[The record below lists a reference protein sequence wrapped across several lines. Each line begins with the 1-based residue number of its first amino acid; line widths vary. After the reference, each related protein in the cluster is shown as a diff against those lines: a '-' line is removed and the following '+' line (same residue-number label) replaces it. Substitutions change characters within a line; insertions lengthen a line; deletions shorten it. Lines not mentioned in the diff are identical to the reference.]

1 MLGRPGGYML
11 VTIIII
17 TGALGVNAVLGREGD
32 NLIFTPRLFALAG
45 RLGPLL
51 FRGEGLRDPLRVGGG
66 LGGLGVLCTL
76 AFVAAA
82 PSSSASP

>member
-1 MLGRPGGYML
+1 ML
-11 VTIIII
+11 VTIIIII
-17 TGALGVNAVLGREGD
+17 TGALGVNAVLGREGE

-51 FRGEGLRDPLRVGGG
+51 FRGEGLRNLLRAGGG

-76 AFVAAA
+76 AFAAA
-82 PSSSASP
+82 ARSSSASP

>member
-1 MLGRPGGYML
+1 ML
-11 VTIIII
+11 VTIIIII
-17 TGALGVNAVLGREGD
+17 TGALGVNAVLGREGE

-45 RLGPLL
+45 RHGPLL

-76 AFVAAA
+76 AFAAA
-82 PSSSASP
+82 ARSSSASS

>member
-1 MLGRPGGYML
+1 MF
-11 VTIIII
+11 VTIIIII
-17 TGALGVNAVLGREGD
+17 TGALGVNAVLGREGE